1 MKGFLRRA
9 LQSARGAEHR
19 LKPLTGSVYAG
30 NRRRQEFQPESWGEE
45 TVNLQA
51 GQIQTGQIQ
60 TGQVQPGPGAV
71 PYSNQSPQIGI
82 SGGTSTSAPA
92 TLVPVSADP
101 REAAPD
107 GLENTR
113 ERQRPSSVNST
124 VASSA
129 APPHRESV
137 IRPAYH
143 GGALQPVPLP
153 APLRPGDRPLLSSS
167 QRNEGSRAE
176 AVVPQFPQMNSR
188 AEKIQQQESP
198 RPAPS
203 PVLQKVEPL
212 LRPAMAGKPP
222 SARPQLSVARNR
234 PPQEPEIQVHIGR
247 IEVIAAAPQPPKVP
261 SPRPNRA
268 TSLADYLAGRNGRPR

>member
-9 LQSARGAEHR
+9 LQSAQGAEQR

-30 NRRRQEFQPESWGEE
+30 NRRRQQFQPGSSVED
-45 TVNLQA
+45 TVDL
-51 GQIQTGQIQ
+51 QTG
-60 TGQVQPGPGAV
+60 PGTV
-71 PYSNQSPQIGI
+71 PHSRQRSQIGI
-82 SGGTSTSAPA
+82 SQATSTSAPA
-92 TLVPVSADP
+92 TLLPVRPDP
-101 REAAPD
+101 SEAAVS
-107 GLENTR
+107 GQESNG
-113 ERQRPSSVNST
+113 ERQRPSSVDSL

-129 APPHRESV
+129 APTDRESV
-137 IRPAYH
+137 VRPAYH
-143 GGALQPVPLP
+143 SGHLQGGALQAPVALP

-167 QRNEGSRAE
+167 RRDEGSRAE
-176 AVVPQFPQMNSR
+176 AAVPQFAQMNSR
-188 AEKIQQQESP
+188 GERTQQQESP

-203 PVLQKVEPL
+203 LVPQKVEPL
-212 LRPAMAGKPP
+212 LRSAMAGKAS